1 MDKNKKIKLSVAL
14 SIGVIILF
22 LAGFF
27 LLGGEKYTEEHSPE
41 IDKSTTLEEASKVA
55 ETWIIE
61 HSATYRERGGSGLS
75 LLESEELAEGWYDFV
90 FEFTTE
96 DSGYGRPEDGMEE
109 EKDSEK
115 EVREIIVRTYY
126 NHLKAAIVDGAYDD
140 LSLMP
145 VEEIDMPEPGIYD
158 EDEEELADDQE
169 NEKTETEYIENDD
182 EAQVEEED
190 DKSSSPE
197 ELFQ

>member
-1 MDKNKKIKLSVAL
+1 M
-14 SIGVIILF
+14 
-22 LAGFF
+22 
-27 LLGGEKYTEEHSPE
+27 
-41 IDKSTTLEEASKVA
+41 EA
-55 ETWIIE
+55 
-61 HSATYRERGGSGLS
+61 
-75 LLESEELAEGWYDFV
+75 
-90 FEFTTE
+90 
-96 DSGYGRPEDGMEE
+96 

-169 NEKTETEYIENDD
+169 NEKTETEYIENYD